1 MEIIV
6 ADKYGFCGGV
16 KRAVKMAFD
25 SADRGV
31 YSYGDIVHNETV
43 VSDLEKLGV
52 ITIDDTDV
60 ESSKVIIRSHG
71 VHKSILDKLKKKNNE
86 IINCV
91 CPKVEKIYNIVDNFY
106 KKGYNIVIIGNK
118 NHPEVIGIN
127 SYCDDTATVIS
138 SIEELNDLKSIE
150 GKTVVV
156 SQTTNNILFFEK
168 AINIIKNISKDEVLV
183 YNTICNA
190 TSNRQESIRE
200 LSSRVDAVIVLGG
213 KKSSNT
219 KKLAEI
225 AKINCENVFLIQ
237 SINDIDINIFKKFNK
252 IGITAGAS
260 TPDKVIKEAVC
271 RMENF
276 DKGEMMEAIDNSF
289 KRIRKGE
296 VVTGEV
302 LYITDSEVMVNLG
315 YRSDGIISRDELAGG
330 PDVNPQDLYEQGQ
343 EIEVYVLRM
352 DDGDGNVVLS
362 TKRVADMK
370 VWDEVEELYNN
381 KENITVTVKSQV
393 KGGLTADYN
402 GLNAFIPASHVSIRF
417 QKDLSKF
424 VGEEFET
431 EIIDFDKRKKRIVLS
446 RKNVLQKELEEKREE
461 VYSNLHE
468 GDVIEGTVQ
477 RLTNFGAFVDVGG
490 VDGLIHISELS
501 WNRVKHPSDVVSPGE
516 TVKVQVLNVD
526 EEKNRIALGLKQ
538 TTEKP
543 WDVFIKEVSVGDVVK
558 GKVVNLLDFGAFVR
572 LEQGVDGLL
581 HVSQISREHVEK
593 PQDKLSMGE
602 EVTVKVTD
610 IDEENQKISLS
621 MKALIEPEEKEEQPK
636 QQRERK
642 PRRERRAPKREKKV
656 EEPKQDEFNMT
667 IGEMLA
673 LNFSDATLDSEIIE
687 DEKAISKDETAEET
701 VEQEPEEVEEKTEEQ
716 ESEENT
722 EE

>member
-1 MEIIV
+1 MEVIL
-6 ADKYGFCGGV
+6 ADHLGFCGGV
-16 KRAVKMAFD
+16 KRAYKMAFD
-25 SADRGV
+25 NASRDT
-31 YSYGDIVHNETV
+31 YSYGDLVHNEEV
-43 VSDLEKLGV
+43 IKDLEARGTKKTLN
-52 ITIDDTDV
+52 TDIKN
-60 ESSKVIIRSHG
+60 SKVIIRSHG
-71 VHKSILDKLKKKNNE
+71 VHKKILDEFKENNNT

-91 CPKVEKIYNIVDNFY
+91 CPKVEKIYNIVDKFY
-106 KKGYNIVIIGNK
+106 KKGYNIVIVGNK

-127 SYCDDTATVIS
+127 SYCDDIATIIGDIDDFKVP
-138 SIEELNDLKSIE
+138 D
-150 GKTVVV
+150 GKIVVV
-156 SQTTNNILFFEK
+156 SQTTNREDFFE
-168 AINIIKNISKDEVLV
+168 NIVKKIKNISKNEVLV
-183 YNTICNA
+183 YNTICSA
-190 TSNRQESIRE
+190 TSLRQDSVRR
-200 LSSRVDAVIVLGG
+200 LSKEVDAIIVLGG
-213 KKSSNT
+213 KNSSNT

-225 AKINCENVFLIQ
+225 ARNNLENVFLIQ
-237 SINDIDINIFKKFNK
+237 SIKDIDINIFKKFNK

-271 RMENF
+271 SMENF

-315 YRSDGIISRDELAGG
+315 YRSDGIISKEELVGG

-381 KENITVTVKSQV
+381 EETIDVTVKASV
-393 KGGLTADYN
+393 KGGLTADYK
-402 GLNAFIPASHVSIRF
+402 GLNTFIPASHVSTRF
-417 QKDLSKF
+417 QKDLSKY
-424 VGEEFET
+424 VGETFTT

-446 RKNVLQKELEEKREE
+446 RKNVLAKEQEQKRKE
-461 VYSNLHE
+461 VYENLHE

-516 TVKVQVLNVD
+516 VVKVQVLSVD
-526 EEKNRIALGLKQ
+526 EERNRIALGLKQ
-538 TTEKP
+538 LSEKP
-543 WDVFIKEVSVGDVVK
+543 WDVFMDNVKVGDVVK
-558 GKVVNLLDFGAFVR
+558 GKVVNLLDFGAFIR
-572 LEQGVDGLL
+572 LEEGVDGLL
-581 HVSQISREHVEK
+581 HVSQIAREHVEK
-593 PQDKLSMGE
+593 PSDKLSLGE

-621 MKALIEPEEKEEQPK
+621 MKALIEPEPKKESAPK
-636 QQRERK
+636 ERK
-642 PRRERRAPKREKKV
+642 PKREKKAPRKEV
-656 EEPKQDEFNMT
+656 KSQEPKNDEFNMT
-667 IGEMLA
+667 IGEMLG
-673 LNFSDATLDSEIIE
+673 LDFADSSLDKDLILDE
-687 DEKAISKDETAEET
+687 DEMSNETEDKES
-701 VEQEPEEVEEKTEEQ
+701 
-716 ESEENT
+716 ESEENS